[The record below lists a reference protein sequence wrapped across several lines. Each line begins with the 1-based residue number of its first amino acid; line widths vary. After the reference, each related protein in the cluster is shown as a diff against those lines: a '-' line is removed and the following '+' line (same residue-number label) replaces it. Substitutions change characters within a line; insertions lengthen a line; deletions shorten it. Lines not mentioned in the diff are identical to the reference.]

1 MLDEKY
7 TEPNKQQ
14 KGVKDVVRTKWPLKT
29 IQAAKPFFFSVHAG
43 WCILLINFRIVTH
56 I

>member
-1 MLDEKY
+1 MLGEKY

-29 IQAAKPFFFSVHAG
+29 IQAAKPFWLHAG
-43 WCILLINFRIVTH
+43 LRILGIRYVTVTH
-56 I
+56 S